1 MALAQ
6 ISQNSEKSNS
16 RLRSRSPSA
25 RTTLK
30 KTGGLISLISM
41 HAASSETAG
50 LSEAAASSVFKLIAS
65 SEHVAAAENLKSFF
79 MCWFPRAYGPREEPE
94 DSSHLHKDMQLKF
107 ELSTLHEALRCIDDE
122 SGAPKSWNDFE
133 QQLIHLVSSTRSRC
147 DILTKTQAKK

>member
-30 KTGGLISLISM
+30 KTGGLISSISV

-50 LSEAAASSVFKLIAS
+50 LLEAAASSVFGLIAS
-65 SEHVAAAENLKSFF
+65 SERVAAAENLRSFF
-79 MCWFPRAYGPREEPE
+79 IHWFPRAYGPREGPE
-94 DSSHLHKDMQLKF
+94 DSSDLHKDMQLKF
-107 ELSTLHEALRCIDDE
+107 ELSTLHEALRCIDHE

-133 QQLIHLVSSTRSRC
+133 QQLTRLVCSTRARC
-147 DILTKTQAKK
+147 DILTKFQTKE